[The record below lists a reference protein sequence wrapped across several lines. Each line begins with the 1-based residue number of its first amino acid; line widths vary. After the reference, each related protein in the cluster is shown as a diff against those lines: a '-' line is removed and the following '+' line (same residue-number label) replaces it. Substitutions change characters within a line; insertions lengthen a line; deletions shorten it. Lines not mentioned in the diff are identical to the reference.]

1 MRIDTLDLFIDGHT
15 RPAASGERFDT
26 MDPSTGEVL
35 TTVASAGPTD
45 VEEAIAA
52 ARAAQPGWEELPP
65 RERGRIM
72 FAVAAAIRER
82 SGELA
87 DLESTDTGKPLAQA
101 RADVDV
107 AAQYFEFYAGFADKF
122 YGDTIPLNGSSFA
135 MTFREPLGVTG
146 HIIPWNYPIQIASRT
161 VAPALMAGN
170 ACVVKSAE
178 EATITSLMLARL
190 AHEAGLPPG
199 VLNVVPGPGAIA
211 GAALAESDAIDHI
224 SFTGGVATGRVVMA
238 AAAANL
244 KPITMELGGKSPSI
258 VLADADLERA
268 IPVITKALIQ
278 NAGQTCAAGT
288 RALVHASRHEELVD
302 RLAATFADVRMA
314 AGLEDPDMGP
324 LISARQRDRVMSYLG
339 IAEEEG
345 ATVIAGNQPDDLGGG
360 YFVPPTLL
368 DGVTPSMRVAQE
380 EIFGPVLSVMSFDD
394 EREALE
400 IADAT
405 EYGLVTSIWTT
416 DVDRAMWLARH
427 VHSGQVY
434 INSYGAGGG
443 VPLPFGGYRKSGFGR
458 EKGLDAVYEYSQTK
472 TISLDVRGPA

>member
-1 MRIDTLDLFIDGHT
+1 MQIDTLDLYIDGEA
-15 RPAASGERFDT
+15 RPAASGERFET
-26 MDPSTGEVL
+26 MNPSTGEVL
-35 TTVASAGPTD
+35 TTVASAGPED
-45 VEEAIAA
+45 VAAAIAA
-52 ARAAQPGWEELPP
+52 ARTAQSGWAELPP

-72 FAVAAAIRER
+72 FAIAGALRE
-82 SGELA
+82 EADHLA

-122 YGDTIPLNGSSFA
+122 FGNTIPLDGSSFA

-146 HIIPWNYPIQIASRT
+146 HIIPWNYPIQIAART

-170 ACVVKSAE
+170 ASVVKSAE
-178 EATITSLMLARL
+178 EATITSLVLARL
-190 AHEAGLPPG
+190 AGEAGLPPG
-199 VLNVVPGPGAIA
+199 VLNIVPGAGPVA

-224 SFTGGVATGRVVMA
+224 SFTGGVDTGRLVMA
-238 AAAANL
+238 AAAKNL

-258 VLADADLERA
+258 VLADADLDRA
-268 IPVITKALIQ
+268 LPVIIKALIQ

-288 RALVHASRHEELVD
+288 RALVHASRHDELVD
-302 RLAATFADVRMA
+302 RLAAAFADVHMA
-314 AGLEDPDMGP
+314 TGMEDPDMGP
-324 LISARQRDRVMSYLG
+324 LISARQRDRVMSYLD
-339 IAEEEG
+339 IAAQEG
-345 ATVIAGNQPDDLGGG
+345 AEVIGGNEPDDLGGG
-360 YFVPPTLL
+360 YFVAPTLL
-368 DGVTPSMRVAQE
+368 DGVTRTMRVAQE

-394 EREALE
+394 EQEALE

-405 EYGLVTSIWTT
+405 DYGLVTAIWTT

-472 TISLDVRGPA
+472 TVALDVRGPA